1 MSCHTPAPWHPVKFT
16 YWWELKNG
24 PSYTATNIL
33 QYHDGRCPEHE
44 AEANARLAAAAPEL
58 LEACEEALSG
68 FNFIA
73 DNCTRHMPRGEAQ
86 EVTKQF
92 ALSCMARLDW
102 AIRKAT
108 KARGKKAGRR

>member
-1 MSCHTPAPWHPVKFT
+1 MSYHTKAPWHPVQYTF
-16 YWWELKNG
+16 WWELKDG
-24 PSYTATNIL
+24 PCYTDTNVL
-33 QYHDGRCPEHE
+33 EEDGRHPEE
-44 AEANARLAAAAPEL
+44 VEANARLAAAAPEL
-58 LEACEEALSG
+58 LAACEEALSG

-73 DNCTRHMPRGEAQ
+73 DNCTRHMPRDEAQ

-92 ALSCMARLDW
+92 SLSCIARLDW

>member
-1 MSCHTPAPWHPVKFT
+1 MSYHTQAPWHPVQYTF
-16 YWWELKNG
+16 WWELKDG
-24 PSYTATNIL
+24 PCYTDTNVL
-33 QYHDGRCPEHE
+33 EEDGRHPEE
-44 AEANARLAAAAPEL
+44 VEANARLAAAAPEL
-58 LEACEEALSG
+58 LAACEEALSG

-73 DNCTRHMPRGEAQ
+73 DNCTRHMPRDEAQ

>member
-1 MSCHTPAPWHPVKFT
+1 MSYHTKAPWHPVQYTF
-16 YWWELKNG
+16 WWELKDG
-24 PSYTATNIL
+24 PCYTDTNVL
-33 QYHDGRCPEHE
+33 EEDGRHPEE
-44 AEANARLAAAAPEL
+44 VEANARLAAAAPEL

-73 DNCTRHMPRGEAQ
+73 DNCTRHMPRDEAQ

-92 ALSCMARLDW
+92 SLSCIARLDW